1 MTVLAELGQLTATD
15 VRSTFNLGL
24 GMVLV
29 VHPEQVASVLASL
42 AAVDQVAYQVG
53 QVVTGENP
61 VTFGRRRMVKHIAVF
76 ASGTGT
82 NFSALQSAI
91 VQRKIPAEIVL
102 LVCDQADAPVIK
114 RAETVGVPVLVINY
128 KDFATK
134 AAAETAILASL
145 HAHQVAAILLAGYMR
160 IGENVVGGVSHA
172 SLICIPLLPK
182 FPGRQGI
189 ADAFAAGVS
198 ETGVTVHFID
208 AGIDTGQVIRPAGF
222 VSAND
227 TLASLT
233 ERIHQ
238 S

>member
-1 MTVLAELGQLTATD
+1 
-15 VRSTFNLGL
+15 
-24 GMVLV
+24 
-29 VHPEQVASVLASL
+29 
-42 AAVDQVAYQVG
+42 
-53 QVVTGENP
+53 
-61 VTFGRRRMVKHIAVF
+61 MVKRIAVF

-91 VQRKIPAEIVL
+91 VERKIPAEIVL
-102 LVCDQADAPVIK
+102 LVCDQAAAPVIK
-114 RAETVGVPVLVINY
+114 RAEAVGVPVLVINY

-134 AAAETAILASL
+134 AAAETVILTSL
-145 HAHQVAAILLAGYMR
+145 YAHQVAAILLAGYMR
-160 IGENVVGGVSHA
+160 IVGKTLLTAYPHRIINLHPA
-172 SLICIPLLPK
+172 LLPK

-208 AGIDTGQVIRPAGF
+208 AGIDTGQVIRQQR
-222 VSAND
+222 VSVGPND

-238 S
+238 VEHDLYPDVLAELIATKKI